1 MNFGLLIEP
10 DNDNTA
16 LKLVDDDFV
25 SFSSSAGKHQ
35 TVHEKTSCS
44 KGFTEAGGNVV

>member
-1 MNFGLLIEP
+1 MNFGLLIKP

-16 LKLVDDDFV
+16 LKLEGDDFV

-35 TVHEKTSCS
+35 TVHEKT
-44 KGFTEAGGNVV
+44 